1 MNASVIDDQN
11 DRGGGRTQ
19 DLNRQRR
26 AGMVKHE
33 RLRQAIGKVIG
44 P

>member
-19 DLNRQRR
+19 DLIGNVGQVWLNMRDR
-26 AGMVKHE
+26 VKQLE
-33 RLRQAIGKVIG
+33 K
-44 P
+44 